1 VEIQPVSDKLANRPP
16 SWKGKFLT
24 KAGRLKLVN
33 SVLTSIP
40 TYFLTVF
47 NLKKWAFK
55 NLDKIRRNFL
65 WEGAEQAN
73 GGHSLVQWA
82 KVQKPKQLGGLGVL
96 DLELFSR
103 ALRIRW
109 L

>member
-1 VEIQPVSDKLANRPP
+1 
-16 SWKGKFLT
+16 
-24 KAGRLKLVN
+24 
-33 SVLTSIP
+33 
-40 TYFLTVF
+40 VF

-73 GGHSLVQWA
+73 GGHCLVQWA